1 MNMKMKVQQAQQG
14 RIFARVKGWEC
25 WPPLEGERLG
35 GPEYLLCNWSLDD
48 GYGAY
53 RIK

>member
-1 MNMKMKVQQAQQG
+1 MKMKVQQAQQG
-14 RIFARVKGWEC
+14 RIFAGVKGWEC
-25 WPPLEGERLG
+25 CRTSLEGERLG
-35 GPEYLLCNWSLDD
+35 GSEYLLCNWWLED